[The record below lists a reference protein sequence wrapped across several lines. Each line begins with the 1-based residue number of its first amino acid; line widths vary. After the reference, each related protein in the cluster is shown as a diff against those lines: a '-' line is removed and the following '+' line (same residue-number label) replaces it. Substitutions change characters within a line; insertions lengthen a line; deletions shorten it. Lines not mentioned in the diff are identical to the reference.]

1 MAILAL
7 SLLTMVR
14 FESGSFNGLP
24 PPRSPK
30 LTPHSH
36 ISLTKP
42 SWVVRTESNVKKKR
56 RKKPDPHCVVCEGS
70 GRVDCHQCRGKG
82 RTNQV
87 HLEML
92 PKGEWPKWCRT
103 CGGSGL
109 GYCSRCLGTGEY
121 RYIMG
126 FHFMNR
132 DDDKSQENNEGCDN
146 GPRLAD
152 SIAQWSQWQ
161 LLDSLLPT
169 GGFAHSF
176 GLEAA
181 VQSNLVSNPDEL
193 KTFII
198 HVLENTGS
206 LLLPFVHLAS
216 VSPKLET
223 WHNLDKILDATLTN
237 EVSRKASI
245 SQGSALMRVGSAV
258 FSELPSLKTM
268 RNASLG
274 SGTISFHHAP
284 IFGLICGTLGL
295 DSTDSQRAY
304 MYITMRDVISAAT
317 RLNLIGPLGAA
328 VLQHQLAPNAEA
340 ILEKWKNRDVDDA
353 CQVAPLLD
361 TVQGCHGYLFSRL
374 FSS

>member
-1 MAILAL
+1 MQ
-7 SLLTMVR
+7 
-14 FESGSFNGLP
+14 
-24 PPRSPK
+24 
-30 LTPHSH
+30 
-36 ISLTKP
+36 IS
-42 SWVVRTESNVKKKR
+42 
-56 RKKPDPHCVVCEGS
+56 
-70 GRVDCHQCRGKG
+70 
-82 RTNQV
+82 
-87 HLEML
+87 
-92 PKGEWPKWCRT
+92 
-103 CGGSGL
+103 
-109 GYCSRCLGTGEY
+109 
-121 RYIMG
+121 
-126 FHFMNR
+126 
-132 DDDKSQENNEGCDN
+132 EGCDN
-146 GPRLAD
+146 GPRLLD

-169 GGFAHSF
+169 GGFANSF
-176 GLEAA
+176 GLEAS

-198 HVLENTGS
+198 YVLENTGG

-223 WHNLDKILDATLTN
+223 WLNLDKILDATLTN

-274 SGTISFHHAP
+274 SGTASLGSGTVSFHHAP
-284 IFGLICGTLGL
+284 IFRLICGTLGL

-304 MYITMRDVISAAT
+304 MYITMRGVISAAA
-317 RLNLIGPLGAA
+317 RLNMISHHG
-328 VLQHQLAPNAEA
+328 

-361 TVQGCHGYLFSRL
+361 TVQGCHGYLFYRL

>member
-1 MAILAL
+1 MQI
-7 SLLTMVR
+7 
-14 FESGSFNGLP
+14 G
-24 PPRSPK
+24 
-30 LTPHSH
+30 
-36 ISLTKP
+36 
-42 SWVVRTESNVKKKR
+42 
-56 RKKPDPHCVVCEGS
+56 
-70 GRVDCHQCRGKG
+70 
-82 RTNQV
+82 
-87 HLEML
+87 
-92 PKGEWPKWCRT
+92 
-103 CGGSGL
+103 
-109 GYCSRCLGTGEY
+109 
-121 RYIMG
+121 
-126 FHFMNR
+126 
-132 DDDKSQENNEGCDN
+132 EGCDN

-152 SIAQWSQWQ
+152 SISQWSQWQ

-206 LLLPFVHLAS
+206 LLLPFVHSAS
-216 VSPKLET
+216 VSPNLET

-274 SGTISFHHAP
+274 S
-284 IFGLICGTLGL
+284 
-295 DSTDSQRAY
+295 
-304 MYITMRDVISAAT
+304 
-317 RLNLIGPLGAA
+317 
-328 VLQHQLAPNAEA
+328 VLQHQLVPNAEG
-340 ILEKWKNRDVDDA
+340 ILEKWKNCDVDDA

-361 TVQGCHGYLFSRL
+361 IVQGCHGYLFSRL

>member
-1 MAILAL
+1 MAIGTL

-30 LTPHSH
+30 LSPHSH

-92 PKGEWPKWCRT
+92 PKGDWPKWCRT

-109 GYCSRCLGTGEY
+109 GYCSRCLG
-121 RYIMG
+121 
-126 FHFMNR
+126 
-132 DDDKSQENNEGCDN
+132 EGCDN

-152 SIAQWSQWQ
+152 SISQWSQWQ

-181 VQSNLVSNPDEL
+181 VQSNLVLNPDEL

-206 LLLPFVHLAS
+206 LLLPFVNSAS
-216 VSPKLET
+216 VSPNLET
-223 WHNLDKILDATLTN
+223 WHNLNKILDATLTN

-245 SQGSALMRVGSAV
+245 SQGSALMRVGLAV
-258 FSELPSLKTM
+258 FSEHSSLKTM

-274 SGTISFHHAP
+274 S
-284 IFGLICGTLGL
+284 
-295 DSTDSQRAY
+295 
-304 MYITMRDVISAAT
+304 
-317 RLNLIGPLGAA
+317 GPLGAA
-328 VLQHQLAPNAEA
+328 VLQHQLAPNAEG
-340 ILEKWKNRDVDDA
+340 ILEKWKNREVDDA

>member
-1 MAILAL
+1 MI
-7 SLLTMVR
+7 R

-30 LTPHSH
+30 LSPHSH

-70 GRVDCHQCRGKG
+70 GRVDCHHCRGKG

-92 PKGEWPKWCRT
+92 PKGDWPKWCRT

-109 GYCSRCLGTGEY
+109 GYCSRCLG
-121 RYIMG
+121 
-126 FHFMNR
+126 
-132 DDDKSQENNEGCDN
+132 EGCDN

-152 SIAQWSQWQ
+152 SISQWSQWQ

-206 LLLPFVHLAS
+206 LLLPFVHSAS
-216 VSPKLET
+216 VSPNLET

-274 SGTISFHHAP
+274 SGTVSFHHAP

-328 VLQHQLAPNAEA
+328 VLQHQLVPNAEG
-340 ILEKWKNRDVDDA
+340 ILEKWKNCDVDDA

-361 TVQGCHGYLFSRL
+361 IVQGCHGYLFSRL